1 MKRLRE
7 NTAAKLAITVGASAV
22 IAAAIAFGA
31 GRAHADEGSY
41 LADLSAHN
49 IPVLIPAS
57 AVSDGF
63 RVCSQLRAGM
73 SPQTAAQTF
82 GPYYNVVGPQI
93 VDIAQHDLCPDTL
106 H

>member
-1 MKRLRE
+1 MKRLL
-7 NTAAKLAITVGASAV
+7 AAVGA
-22 IAAAIAFGA
+22 AASLGVMVLGA
-31 GRAHADEGSY
+31 GPAHADEGSY

-73 SPQTAAQTF
+73 SPATASQTF

-106 H
+106 AR

>member
-1 MKRLRE
+1 MVL
-7 NTAAKLAITVGASAV
+7 
-22 IAAAIAFGA
+22 GA
-31 GRAHADEGSY
+31 GPARADESSY

-63 RVCSQLRAGM
+63 RVCSQIRAGM

-82 GPYYNVVGPQI
+82 GPYYSVVGGQI

>member
-1 MKRLRE
+1 MKRLFVCS
-7 NTAAKLAITVGASAV
+7 ALLAGSLGFATFCADKAS
-22 IAAAIAFGA
+22 
-31 GRAHADEGSY
+31 ADEGSY

-63 RVCSQLRAGM
+63 RVCSQIRAGM
-73 SPQTAAQTF
+73 SPQTASQTF
-82 GPYYNVVGPQI
+82 GPYYNVIGGQI